1 VEWKA
6 GSGLSSADAGA
17 GESRQLA
24 GRRRQECPQ
33 DQDGWVR
40 VCLASVWYL
49 SSVHVVN
56 ERYPM
61 FMGIDTK

>member
-1 VEWKA
+1 MQERERADSWQA
-6 GSGLSSADAGA
+6 GGGRSAP
-17 GESRQLA
+17 RMT
-24 GRRRQECPQ
+24 
-33 DQDGWVR
+33 QDGWVR